1 MLKYHIINHRNTFL
15 RHPLQILTG
24 HGEEEARGLVNVAGG
39 GGWGSLRITLTMN
52 GLGKILPLKSKNI

>member
-24 HGEEEARGLVNVAGG
+24 HGEEEARSLVAGG

-52 GLGKILPLKSKNI
+52 GLGKILPLKSKKI

>member
-15 RHPLQILTG
+15 RPPLQILTG

-52 GLGKILPLKSKNI
+52 GL

>member
-24 HGEEEARGLVNVAGG
+24 HGEEEERGLVAGG
-39 GGWGSLRITLTMN
+39 GGWGSLRITLAMN
-52 GLGKILPLKSKNI
+52 GL